1 MASKLALRILILS
14 DGLPGHTNQS
24 RGLVNWLASRYDI
37 EYQLVDIKLRAK
49 GLSRVIL
56 PWLLHHTDNTG
67 LVTQFYHYSDV
78 SLAQPNLI
86 ISAGGNTSFLN
97 VVLAR
102 HLNIPNIFLGSKRRL
117 HSDDFSAHLT
127 LEPTEQAHNVV
138 MKMPPS
144 LTDTSVLTEQ
154 GTQLRNTLNCK
165 ENDKIYLLAFGGDGA
180 GYRYDKTACKQ
191 IVQLIKTISEKEK
204 CKWLLTTSRR
214 TGKEIE
220 QTLQSLLDPDLLLDA
235 VWWSEKPRK
244 VMNAFMGAADRLFVS
259 IDSMSMISEAIAS
272 GKPTTLLQPN
282 SANPDLRY
290 QQALEKYCDA
300 HYCSIHRLNKSIL
313 KSFTPISDPAL
324 SARED
329 LLNQLAPILATIDA
343 NTVKG

>member
-1 MASKLALRILILS
+1 MASKPALRILILS
-14 DGLPGHTNQS
+14 DGLPGHANQS

-49 GLSRVIL
+49 GLSRIVL
-56 PWLLHHTDNTG
+56 PWLLHHTNNSG
-67 LVTQFYHYSDV
+67 LVTQLYRYSDI

-97 VVLAR
+97 VALAR

-127 LEPTEQAHNVV
+127 LEPTKQAHNIV
-138 MKMPPS
+138 MKIPPS
-144 LTDTSVLTEQ
+144 LTDTNVLAEQ
-154 GTQLRNTLNCK
+154 GTQLRKTLNCK
-165 ENDKIYLLAFGGDGA
+165 ANDKIYLLALGGDGA
-180 GYRYDKTACKQ
+180 GYRYDKTACEQ
-191 IVQLIKTISEKEK
+191 IAQLVKTISEEEK

-244 VMNAFMGAADRLFVS
+244 VMNAFIGGADRLFVS

-282 SANPDLRY
+282 AATPDLRY

-300 HYCSIHRLNKSIL
+300 HYCSIHPLNQSTL
-313 KSFTPISDPAL
+313 QLFTPISNPVL

-329 LLNQLAPILATIDA
+329 LLDQLAPILATIDA
-343 NTVKG
+343 SPVKG

>member
-1 MASKLALRILILS
+1 MASNPPLRILILS
-14 DGLPGHTNQS
+14 DGLPGHANQS
-24 RGLVNWLASRYDI
+24 RGLLNWLASRYQT

-56 PWLLHHTDNTG
+56 PWLLHHTNNSG
-67 LVTQFYHYSDV
+67 LVAQFYRYSDIN
-78 SLAQPNLI
+78 LAQPNLI

-97 VVLAR
+97 VALAR

-117 HSDDFSAHLT
+117 HSNDFSAHLT
-127 LEPTEQAHNVV
+127 LEPTEQAHNIV

-144 LTDTSVLTEQ
+144 LTDTSVLAKH

-165 ENDKIYLLAFGGDGA
+165 ENDKIYLLALGGDGA
-180 GYRYDKTACKQ
+180 GYRYDKTACVQ
-191 IVQLIKTISEKEK
+191 IAQLIKTISENDK

-214 TGKEIE
+214 TGREIE

-244 VMNAFMGAADRLFVS
+244 VMNAFMGAADHLFVS

-272 GKPTTLLQPN
+272 GKATTLLQPS
-282 SANPDLRY
+282 SATPDLRY
-290 QQALEKYCDA
+290 HQALEKYCDA
-300 HYCSIHRLNKSIL
+300 HYCSIHPLNQSTL
-313 KSFTPISDPAL
+313 EPFTPISEPAL
-324 SARED
+324 SAREE
-329 LLNQLAPILATIDA
+329 LLDQLAPILATIDA
-343 NTVKG
+343 STVKG